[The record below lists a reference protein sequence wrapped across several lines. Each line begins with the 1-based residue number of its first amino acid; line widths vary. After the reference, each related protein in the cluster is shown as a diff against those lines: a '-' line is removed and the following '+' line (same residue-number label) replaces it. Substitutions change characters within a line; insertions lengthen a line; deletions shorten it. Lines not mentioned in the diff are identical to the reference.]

1 LFLFLT
7 ERKKNHPGIFVFVKG
22 FLSWCV
28 YVCWGGKVAFI
39 PEENFYFLSSST
51 LRFRRSSLKV
61 VIKCCSAAH
70 PMDLLLKGQKNIFFL
85 KKSLETKK

>member
-1 LFLFLT
+1 MCA
-7 ERKKNHPGIFVFVKG
+7 G
-22 FLSWCV
+22 
-28 YVCWGGKVAFI
+28 GGKVAFI
-39 PEENFYFLSSST
+39 PEENFYFLPSST
-51 LRFRRSSLKV
+51 LRFRRRSSLKV